1 MKKLLLTIL
10 FSVSL
15 LSYDVNSTKET
26 NISKRFDIDA
36 EIEKIMQA
44 PLSKRRELMNELK
57 RKIYQLNI
65 DLQSSQLINLQH
77 IINTPIHRG
86 KR

>member
-15 LSYDVNSTKET
+15 LSYDVNSTKEA